1 MTASMPVDVLEERA
15 ADQRRQLHNA
25 MVELKSNLRESLDIR
40 RNARQYLLPAA
51 GAAAVLGLVLGYGF
65 TGIFTRY

>member
-25 MVELKSNLRESLDIR
+25 VVELKSNLRESLDIR